1 MGQPVQ
7 SPHMDASFPNVD
19 QSQGPHATGDGS
31 VSGPVVRVL
40 RLPDGGLV
48 CEVNLTPDELPP
60 VLRKD
65 LDRALD
71 QARAA
76 ALLQKPGPACAF
88 RFRGSDGGTTEV
100 AILDPDAR
108 CWAAAIAATTGL
120 GSAYAVALCLRV
132 LGVVDLAASA
142 GATAR
147 ARITRRGRGVCNIDR
162 ALLDAAAFGPIT
174 ADGRIDPATTTVGV
188 GATSTI

>member
-1 MGQPVQ
+1 
-7 SPHMDASFPNVD
+7 MDATFPNFGD
-19 QSQGPHATGDGS
+19 SPGPGAAGGGVGS
-31 VSGPVVRVL
+31 PVVRVL
-40 RLPDGGLV
+40 HLPDGGLV

-76 ALLQKPGPACAF
+76 ALLQKAGPAYAF
-88 RFRGSDGGTTEV
+88 RFRASDGATTEV
-100 AILDPDAR
+100 AIADPDAR
-108 CWAAAIAATTGL
+108 CWAAAVAATTGL

-132 LGVVDLAASA
+132 LGVVDLAVSA

-147 ARITRRGRGVCNIDR
+147 ARITRRGRGVCSIDR

-174 ADGRIDPATTTVGV
+174 ADGRIDPATITVGI
-188 GATSTI
+188 GAASTV